1 MENEMK
7 FLTIDDAESKILE
20 KIDSTDDPAELEKLS
35 RSLEVIHNSRVNEI
49 QGEAQ
54 IENEKKSG
62 FWRNLAT
69 IGAAILTTAGVIGAA
84 FIKGEYDL
92 QYQDT
97 EIKEEKTENYIG
109 RGKTRHRRP
118 R

>member
-1 MENEMK
+1 MEDER

-20 KIDSTDDPAELEKLS
+20 MIDSAEDAADIEKLS
-35 RSLEVIHNSRVNEI
+35 RSLEVVHNSRVNEV

-54 IENEKKSG
+54 IENEKKGG

-69 IGAAILTTAGVIGAA
+69 IGAAVLTTAGVIGAA

-92 QYQDT
+92 QYQDK
-97 EIKEEKTENYIG
+97 EHYEEKNENYMG
-109 RGKTRHRRP
+109 RGLQRHRGP
-118 R
+118 K